1 MIYDTCGYG
10 MLEISE
16 CLVWTGPNRT
26 VMFEQVQRNK
36 GCVAICLAGMFPGS
50 QSNRA
55 SDIQPY
61 IHPC

>member
-1 MIYDTCGYG
+1 
-10 MLEISE
+10 
-16 CLVWTGPNRT
+16 
-26 VMFEQVQRNK
+26 MFEQVQRNK

-50 QSNRA
+50 QSNKA